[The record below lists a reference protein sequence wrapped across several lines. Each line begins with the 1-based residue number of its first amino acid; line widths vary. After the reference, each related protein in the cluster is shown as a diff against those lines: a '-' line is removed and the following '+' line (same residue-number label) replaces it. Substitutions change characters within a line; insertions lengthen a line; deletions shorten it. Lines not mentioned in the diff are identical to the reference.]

1 MRQSTAT
8 LAVVIASV
16 FWGSTG
22 TIAYF
27 IGDSL
32 DPFTIGAGTLGI
44 GGVVLALLAGPR
56 ALQLWRHR
64 HQRPWLILGAV
75 AVVIYPLAF
84 YTGMD
89 LAGVAVGN
97 IVAIGLGPLVGAA
110 WEWRVDRQRP
120 GHTWWWA
127 MAAGAGGV
135 LLLSTSS
142 HEQSAADPDNWGFG
156 LIAAIVAGLCY
167 GTYSYAMAR
176 VIRSGHT
183 PLETSGAVFGASA
196 VPLLLL
202 LALQSGQLQS
212 AGSDLYGLVYLIA
225 GPMVISYLLYTRA
238 MRTLLSSA
246 VLLISLVEPAVATA
260 LAVAVVGERFDLQ
273 GALGMVS
280 IVLAVVLA
288 GRRSRPTEPAQ
299 TS

>member
-1 MRQSTAT
+1 MT
-8 LAVVIASV
+8 
-16 FWGSTG
+16 
-22 TIAYF
+22 
-27 IGDSL
+27 
-32 DPFTIGAGTLGI
+32 
-44 GGVVLALLAGPR
+44 
-56 ALQLWRHR
+56 
-64 HQRPWLILGAV
+64 
-75 AVVIYPLAF
+75 
-84 YTGMD
+84 
-89 LAGVAVGN
+89 
-97 IVAIGLGPLVGAA
+97 
-110 WEWRVDRQRP
+110 
-120 GHTWWWA
+120 
-127 MAAGAGGV
+127 AGAGGV

-142 HEQSAADPDNWGFG
+142 HEQSAAGPDNWGLG
-156 LIAAIVAGLCY
+156 LIAAVVAGICY

-183 PLETSGAVFGASA
+183 PLQTSGAVFGASA
-196 VPLLLL
+196 VPLLVL
-202 LALQSGQLQS
+202 LALKSDQLQG
-212 AGSDLYGLVYLIA
+212 AGSDLYGLVYLVV
-225 GPMVISYLLYTRA
+225 GPMVVSYLLYTRA